1 MLNEIIEENFQ
12 NTGNMNP
19 ARIHEGQRT
28 TKKFDKKRSS
38 PRHAVLMFRSNEYKE
53 RIMKKVQRKDKITF
67 RGKPVTIN
75 AGFSEE
81 TLRARREWSKI
92 IQILKKTAKQE

>member
-1 MLNEIIEENFQ
+1 
-12 NTGNMNP
+12 
-19 ARIHEGQRT
+19 
-28 TKKFDKKRSS
+28 
-38 PRHAVLMFRSNEYKE
+38 
-53 RIMKKVQRKDKITF
+53 MKQVQRKDKITF

-92 IQILKKTAKQE
+92 TQILKRPAKQE